1 MTIEESISKLK
12 INLIR
17 RRPFYGVI
25 LMKLNELR
33 ESDTIDIAST
43 DGNTIF
49 YNREYMESLTESERN
64 FYLLHQL
71 YHCIFMH
78 PIRMVNKDSKVANI
92 AADYL
97 VNYYI
102 DMEKEEFRRN
112 QIMIIPPKDALM
124 VESQE
129 DKDLLEKLSFEQLYE
144 ILYKNMKK
152 QEQNKNIDDN
162 SESNG
167 EGKSGLGKNINYQ
180 NVKED
185 LIRPKNVQKTSSNMR
200 RIIQESIITN
210 KMQGNKS
217 MGDMPGNLLRKI
229 EDLIGTRL
237 PWHKYL
243 RRYLSN
249 IASDDL
255 SFDTP
260 DKNHIYRELI
270 LPGPYEDENRL
281 EDILFVIDTSGSI
294 SDDDLNNF
302 MTQAYNICNDFNAT
316 GKVIFFD
323 SIVQDIFDIDEF
335 NIDNNIKR
343 AILGLGSSGI
353 GKSAVIKQ
361 ITERKNMGLI
371 DLRLLLYTET
381 DLKGIP
387 FPNEDKTRTK
397 WLPNDILPN
406 VERDGERGILLVEE
420 LTSAP
425 KRVQAAAYQLIQ
437 DRRLG
442 EYILP
447 EGWFIVALGNR
458 EDDNG
463 VFVQMPSPL
472 ANRFEIHDIGY
483 DLDIW
488 KKNFAYKTGVNP
500 FVISYLNFKPG
511 ALHNFVPDSTSM
523 IFASPRTWHA
533 VSDILNTNVF
543 DFDDDILRYKIEGNV
558 GEIECNSFLQ
568 FCKLKDELVS
578 VDDILSGVD
587 VEIPTEHDK
596 IYLLIGSIISRL
608 EDLRQIND
616 IDDVDEELIS
626 KFENAINFLL
636 KLKPEFTVLGLK
648 DLVSL
653 NKKLVKGLFIEE
665 LDNDDIIDFIT
676 ENDYIFE

>member
-1 MTIEESISKLK
+1 MSTINIEQFEK
-12 INLIR
+12 I
-17 RRPFYGVI
+17 V
-25 LMKLNELR
+25 
-33 ESDTIDIAST
+33 
-43 DGNTIF
+43 
-49 YNREYMESLTESERN
+49 
-64 FYLLHQL
+64 
-71 YHCIFMH
+71 
-78 PIRMVNKDSKVANI
+78 
-92 AADYL
+92 
-97 VNYYI
+97 
-102 DMEKEEFRRN
+102 
-112 QIMIIPPKDALM
+112 
-124 VESQE
+124 
-129 DKDLLEKLSFEQLYE
+129 
-144 ILYKNMKK
+144 
-152 QEQNKNIDDN
+152 
-162 SESNG
+162 
-167 EGKSGLGKNINYQ
+167 
-180 NVKED
+180 
-185 LIRPKNVQKTSSNMR
+185 
-200 RIIQESIITN
+200 
-210 KMQGNKS
+210 
-217 MGDMPGNLLRKI
+217 
-229 EDLIGTRL
+229 
-237 PWHKYL
+237 
-243 RRYLSN
+243 
-249 IASDDL
+249 
-255 SFDTP
+255 
-260 DKNHIYRELI
+260 
-270 LPGPYEDENRL
+270 
-281 EDILFVIDTSGSI
+281 
-294 SDDDLNNF
+294 
-302 MTQAYNICNDFNAT
+302 
-316 GKVIFFD
+316 
-323 SIVQDIFDIDEF
+323 EF

-533 VSDILNTNVF
+533 VSDILNTNAF

-608 EDLRQIND
+608 EYLRQIND

-653 NKKLVKGLFIEE
+653 NKKLVKGLLIEE